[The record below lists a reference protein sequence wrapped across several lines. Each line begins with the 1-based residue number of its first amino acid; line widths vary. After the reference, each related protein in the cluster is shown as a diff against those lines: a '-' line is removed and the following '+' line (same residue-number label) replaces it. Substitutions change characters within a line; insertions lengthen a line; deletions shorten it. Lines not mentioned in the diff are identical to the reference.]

1 MSTEEA
7 KATTK
12 NAELM
17 DVEHSPS
24 NAALKMAYERT
35 SLRASSLD
43 AMNEEDEE
51 LLTRMIDLDIDLTDA
66 DVDSENIDEA
76 LAIVKNC
83 SQLNALR
90 IKMP

>member
-12 NAELM
+12 NAEPM

-24 NAALKMAYERT
+24 NAALKMLYERT

-76 LAIVKNC
+76 FTTVKNC